1 MPMSRLVSPR
11 AVLALA
17 IGLAAAPVLA
27 QQQQMPPSPVTVVT
41 LKAEEIT
48 LTVPLPG
55 RVAASTEA
63 EVRPQVNGI
72 IQERL
77 FTEGR
82 AVEKGDP
89 LYQIDAATYE
99 AAQAVAEASVDQAR
113 AALKSAEVEF
123 DRQTRLKERNVVAQ
137 QDLDSATAQ
146 RDSAAAAVKV
156 AEANLLSS
164 QINLER
170 TIIRAPISGVAGLSQ
185 ATQGALVTSGQ
196 ATALTTI
203 RTLDP
208 VYVDVTQSAAD
219 ILRWRRSGNAPSMAE
234 EMSYDVT
241 LTLADGTAYEQT
253 GKLSAAEPHVKEETG
268 TIVLRLSFANPDRF
282 LLPGMYVQV
291 EMPQGT
297 IDDAVRVPQIAV
309 SRDRRGQ
316 PTAYV
321 VNAENIVEQRT
332 LTVLQDL
339 GTDWI
344 VTEGVAAGDRVIV
357 AGLQKVG
364 PGATVNPTE
373 QAAEGK
379 AEAAQAAE
387 GQGGEA
393 RTEATAAGSAPAHAA
408 PTDQDPTWPVSSST
422 VPSLPG

>member
-364 PGATVNPTE
+364 PGATGNPTE

-393 RTEATAAGSAPAHAA
+393 RTEATAAGSAPAGS
-408 PTDQDPTWPVSSST
+408 D
-422 VPSLPG
+422 

>member
-123 DRQTRLKERNVVAQ
+123 D
-137 QDLDSATAQ
+137 LDSATAQ

-185 ATQGALVTSGQ
+185 ATQGALVPSGQ

-339 GTDWI
+339 GPDWI
-344 VTEGVAAGDRVIV
+344 VPEGVAAGDRVIV

-393 RTEATAAGSAPAHAA
+393 RTEATAAGSAPAGS
-408 PTDQDPTWPVSSST
+408 D
-422 VPSLPG
+422 

>member
-11 AVLALA
+11 TALALA

-27 QQQQMPPSPVTVVT
+27 QQQMPPSPVTVVT

-137 QDLDSATAQ
+137 QELDSATAQ

-219 ILRWRRSGNAPSMAE
+219 ILRWRRSGAAPSMAE
-234 EMSYDVT
+234 EMSYDVI
-241 LTLADGTAYEQT
+241 LTLADGTAYEQA
-253 GKLSAAEPHVKEETG
+253 GKLAAAEPHVKEETG

-297 IDDAVRVPQIAV
+297 IDNAVRVPQIAV

-316 PTAYV
+316 PTAYA
-321 VNAENIVEQRT
+321 VNAENVVEQRT

-344 VTEGVAAGDRVIV
+344 VTEGLAAGDRVIV

-373 QAAEGK
+373 QAAE
-379 AEAAQAAE
+379 AQASEEQAAK
-387 GQGGEA
+387 GQGAEA
-393 RTEATAAGSAPAHAA
+393 RTEATAAEAAPAAS
-408 PTDQDPTWPVSSST
+408 D
-422 VPSLPG
+422 